1 MALQKTTGSFWR
13 IWWKGHINADKTGLF
28 FKLFPEMTYTFKGD
42 NCHGG
47 ERIEERI
54 SLLIGANMDGI
65 EKLLLL
71 VIGKSARPRCFKNV
85 RHFPVEYKVNKNA
98 WMTSNIVVEW
108 VVKLDRKE
116 NSAPYCWQL
125 YCPWSRHCHQI
136 QCNPIWV
143 FATKFYQSTAAM

>member
-1 MALQKTTGSFWR
+1 
-13 IWWKGHINADKTGLF
+13 
-28 FKLFPEMTYTFKGD
+28 MTYTFKGD

-98 WMTSNIVVEW
+98 WMTSNIVVE
-108 VVKLDRKE
+108 
-116 NSAPYCWQL
+116 
-125 YCPWSRHCHQI
+125 
-136 QCNPIWV
+136 
-143 FATKFYQSTAAM
+143 